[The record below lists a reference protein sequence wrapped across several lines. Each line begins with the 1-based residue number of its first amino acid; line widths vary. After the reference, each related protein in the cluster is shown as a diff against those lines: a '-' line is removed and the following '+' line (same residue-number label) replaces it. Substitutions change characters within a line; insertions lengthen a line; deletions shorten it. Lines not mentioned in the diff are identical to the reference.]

1 MGASWNND
9 PGSFEPND
17 TGCST
22 CSDGQGACCRMP
34 ENYTQW
40 ETQFMTYFSCAL
52 PMMYEVGINMSNVGV
67 YGNDE
72 SADAYANMSNDLL
85 YLYVYVTLLMFQRE
99 EDAAANVDC
108 GLDKGNAYYY
118 ENWHINCLEKSFQ
131 CKGFDITGL
140 LTAQSCDCD
149 DDDIISTTPCDVM
162 LPEPVPS
169 FPTVGCAENFVPAN
183 LSQDE
188 ESHIVLSWDFV
199 YGATCYDVF
208 LGTSAFNL
216 ILVSSCQIENTYT
229 SPTPY
234 DLGTTYFWSIVP
246 NNAWGPPANPCPL
259 NSFSIIPEEPC
270 QSPISWLTDQIMN
283 DPNPNKGQVFDLF
296 LSEGIVFN
304 NASDIVCCPI
314 VCNNELNGSWYVLCS
329 GTMWTTSGPSL
340 PTSPLGCYMD
350 FYGDQRAT
358 SIFTANL
365 GFTYNALNP
374 IPGTSFD
381 DGIASWKIF
390 AGSTC
395 INDYYISQ
403 GIVEAGS
410 FDPASSQLIEIQNML
425 TLIYPGLTTGQY
437 CFIIQNLLSKAGLAF
452 YCQDN
457 IFYAGGFPTVLTLL
471 NT

>member
-1 MGASWNND
+1 MGDLTWNND

-108 GLDKGNAYYY
+108 GLDKCNAYYY

-169 FPTVGCAENFVPAN
+169 FPTVG
-183 LSQDE
+183 
-188 ESHIVLSWDFV
+188 
-199 YGATCYDVF
+199 
-208 LGTSAFNL
+208 
-216 ILVSSCQIENTYT
+216 
-229 SPTPY
+229 
-234 DLGTTYFWSIVP
+234 
-246 NNAWGPPANPCPL
+246 
-259 NSFSIIPEEPC
+259 
-270 QSPISWLTDQIMN
+270 
-283 DPNPNKGQVFDLF
+283 
-296 LSEGIVFN
+296 
-304 NASDIVCCPI
+304 
-314 VCNNELNGSWYVLCS
+314 
-329 GTMWTTSGPSL
+329 
-340 PTSPLGCYMD
+340 
-350 FYGDQRAT
+350 
-358 SIFTANL
+358 
-365 GFTYNALNP
+365 
-374 IPGTSFD
+374 
-381 DGIASWKIF
+381 
-390 AGSTC
+390 
-395 INDYYISQ
+395 
-403 GIVEAGS
+403 
-410 FDPASSQLIEIQNML
+410 
-425 TLIYPGLTTGQY
+425 
-437 CFIIQNLLSKAGLAF
+437 
-452 YCQDN
+452 
-457 IFYAGGFPTVLTLL
+457 
-471 NT
+471 